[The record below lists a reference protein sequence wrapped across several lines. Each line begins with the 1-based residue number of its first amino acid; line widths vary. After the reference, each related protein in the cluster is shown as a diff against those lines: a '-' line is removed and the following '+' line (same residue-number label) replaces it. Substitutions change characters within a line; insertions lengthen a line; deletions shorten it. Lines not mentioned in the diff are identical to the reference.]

1 MSAQA
6 ATVLP
11 YRPPRARNDAT
22 AFLGLLLFLGSW
34 AMMFSALFF
43 AYGVVRAHAGS
54 WPPEGTPRLPLLL
67 PGLNTL
73 VIGASS
79 FVLQRALASARAGR
93 TAQVRP
99 AVMGA
104 IALGLVFLAAQGLL
118 WSRLWSEGLRI
129 DGGPYPSVFW
139 ALTVFHALHVL
150 VGLGGLAYLAAR
162 SAGYGPARHLALRL
176 WTGFWHFVGAV
187 WLVLYLAVFVI

>member
-6 ATVLP
+6 ATVLT

-22 AFLGLLLFLGSW
+22 AWLGMLLFLGSW
-34 AMMFSALFF
+34 AMMFAALFF
-43 AYGVVRAHAGS
+43 AYGVVRAHAGD

-73 VIGASS
+73 VMGLSS
-79 FVLQRALASARAGR
+79 LALQRALASARAGR

-99 AVMGA
+99 ALGAA

-118 WSRLWSEGLRI
+118 WSRLWSAGLRI

-150 VGLGGLAYLAAR
+150 VGLGGLAYLVVR
-162 SAGYGPARHLALRL
+162 SGDHGPARHVALRL

-187 WLVLYLAVFVI
+187 WLVLYLSVFVI